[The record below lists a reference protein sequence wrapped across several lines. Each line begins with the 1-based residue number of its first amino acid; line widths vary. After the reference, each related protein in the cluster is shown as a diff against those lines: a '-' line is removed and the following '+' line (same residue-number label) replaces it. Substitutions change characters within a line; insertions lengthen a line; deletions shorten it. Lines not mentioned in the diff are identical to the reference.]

1 VGGGSGYT
9 IKRNFPFER
18 EIVWEAWTDP
28 EAFATWFGT
37 DKLQMKDGKLDVKV
51 GGDWKGTMTLP
62 DGTERHWVGQY
73 EAIEKPSKLVMSI
86 TDTGV
91 LTEDLEFYSLTLEDQ
106 GQKKT
111 QMTLTQSGG
120 NLTDEEYKHAK
131 AGTESFMDTMEAKV
145 LPMLK
150 ARHDAM

>member
-1 VGGGSGYT
+1 MAGGKGYT
-9 IKRNFPFER
+9 IKRNFAFSR
-18 EIVWEAWTDP
+18 EIVWEAWTEPD
-28 EAFATWFGT
+28 AFATWFGT
-37 DKLQMKDGKLDVKV
+37 DELKMKNVKLDVKV
-51 GGDWKGTMTLP
+51 GGTWSGTMELP
-62 DGTERHWVGQY
+62 DGTERQWTGEY
-73 EAIEKPSKLVMSI
+73 ETLDKPSRLVMSI

-91 LTEDLEFYSLTLEDQ
+91 LEGNLETYTLSLDAQ
-106 GQKKT
+106 GQHT

-120 NLTDEEYKHAK
+120 NLDDAEYARAK

>member
-1 VGGGSGYT
+1 MGGTGYT
-9 IKRNFPFER
+9 IKRNFPFAK

-37 DKLQMKDGKLDVKV
+37 DKLKMRDVALDVRV
-51 GGDWKGTMTLP
+51 GGIWSGTMELP
-62 DGTERHWVGQY
+62 DGTERRWTGEY
-73 EAIEKPSKLVMSI
+73 EVLDEPNELVMSI

-91 LTEDLEFYSLTLEDQ
+91 LQGNRETYTLTLDGKGHHTE
-106 GQKKT
+106 
-111 QMTLTQSGG
+111 MTLTQSGG
-120 NLTDEEYKHAK
+120 NLSDDEYERAK
-131 AGTESFMDTMEAKV
+131 AGTESFMDSMETKV

>member
-1 VGGGSGYT
+1 MGGSGYT
-9 IKRNFPFER
+9 IKRNFSFAR

-28 EAFATWFGT
+28 DAFATWFGT
-37 DKLQMKDGKLDVKV
+37 DKLKMKNVKLDVKV
-51 GGDWKGTMTLP
+51 GGKWQGTMELP
-62 DGTERHWVGQY
+62 DGTS
-73 EAIEKPSKLVMSI
+73 KPWTGEYKTLDKPNKLVMSI

-91 LTEDLEFYSLTLEDQ
+91 ITPGLEIYSLTLDAQ
-106 GQKKT
+106 GQHT
-111 QMTLTQSGG
+111 RMTLSQTGG
-120 NLTDEEYKHAK
+120 NLSDEEYKRAK

>member
-1 VGGGSGYT
+1 MGGQGYT
-9 IKRNFPFER
+9 IKRSFPFAR

-37 DKLQMKDGKLDVKV
+37 DKLKMKNVSLDVKV
-51 GGDWKGTMTLP
+51 GGTWKGTMVLD
-62 DGTERHWVGQY
+62 DGTERQWTGQY
-73 EAIEKPSKLVMSI
+73 QTIDKPNKLVMSN

-91 LTEDLEFYSLTLEDQ
+91 LAGNLETYSLTLDDQ
-106 GQKKT
+106 GQKRT

-120 NLTDEEYKHAK
+120 NLSDEEYKRAK

-145 LPMLK
+145 LPLLK

>member
-1 VGGGSGYT
+1 MGGKGYT

-28 EAFATWFGT
+28 EAFGTWFGT
-37 DKLQMKDGKLDVKV
+37 DELKMKNVKLDVKV
-51 GGDWKGTMTLP
+51 GGTWSGTMELP
-62 DGTERHWVGQY
+62 DGTERHWTGEY
-73 EAIEKPSKLVMSI
+73 ETLDKPNKLVMSI

-91 LTEDLEFYSLTLEDQ
+91 LEGNLELYTLTLDAQ
-106 GQKKT
+106 GQHT

-120 NLTDEEYKHAK
+120 NLSDEEYQRAK
-131 AGTESFMDTMEAKV
+131 AGTESFMDSMEAKV

>member
-1 VGGGSGYT
+1 MGGGDGYT
-9 IKRNFPFER
+9 IKRNFAFAK
-18 EIVWEAWTDP
+18 EIVWEAWTEPD
-28 EAFATWFGT
+28 AFATWFGT
-37 DKLQMKDGKLDVKV
+37 DRLTMKNVKLDVKV
-51 GGDWKGTMTLP
+51 GGTWSGTMVLP
-62 DGTERHWVGQY
+62 DGTERQWTGEY
-73 EAIEKPSKLVMSI
+73 EQLNKPNKLVMSI

-91 LTEDLEFYSLTLEDQ
+91 LEGNLELYTLTLDGQ
-106 GQKKT
+106 GKHT

-120 NLTDEEYKHAK
+120 NLSNEEYKKAK

>member
-1 VGGGSGYT
+1 MGGGSGYT
-9 IKRNFPFER
+9 IKRNFSFSK
-18 EIVWEAWTDP
+18 EIVWEAWTEPD
-28 EAFATWFGT
+28 AFATWFGT
-37 DKLQMKDGKLDVKV
+37 DQVRMKNVKLDVKV
-51 GGDWKGTMTLP
+51 GGTWQGTMELP
-62 DGTERHWVGQY
+62 DGTSKQWTGTY
-73 EAIEKPSKLVMSI
+73 EVIDKPNKLVMSI

-91 LTEDLEFYSLTLEDQ
+91 ITPGLEVYSLTLDSQ
-106 GQKKT
+106 GQHT

-120 NLTDEEYKHAK
+120 NLSDDEYTHAK

>member
-1 VGGGSGYT
+1 MGGSGYT
-9 IKRNFPFER
+9 IKRNFPFAR

-37 DKLQMKDGKLDVKV
+37 DKVKMKDVKLDVKV
-51 GGDWKGTMTLP
+51 GGNWKGTMVLD
-62 DGTERHWVGQY
+62 DGTETHWTGQY
-73 EAIEKPSKLVMSI
+73 QTIDKPSKLVMSI

-91 LTEDLEFYSLTLEDQ
+91 LTGNLETYSLTLDDQ

-120 NLTDEEYKHAK
+120 NLSDEEYKRAK

-145 LPMLK
+145 LPVLK

>member
-1 VGGGSGYT
+1 MGGCDGYT
-9 IKRNFPFER
+9 ITRNFPFGK

-28 EAFATWFGT
+28 DAFATWFGT
-37 DKLQMKDGKLDVKV
+37 DQLKMKDVKLDVTV
-51 GGDWKGTMTLP
+51 GGTWSGTMELP
-62 DGTERHWVGQY
+62 DGTERQWTGEY
-73 EAIEKPSKLVMSI
+73 ETLDKPNRLVMSI

-91 LTEDLEFYSLTLEDQ
+91 LEGNLEHYTLTLEGR
-106 GQKKT
+106 GQHT

-120 NLTDEEYKHAK
+120 NLSNDEYERAK

>member
-1 VGGGSGYT
+1 MGGQGYT
-9 IKRNFPFER
+9 IKRNIPFAR

-28 EAFATWFGT
+28 EAFGEWFGT
-37 DKLQMKDGKLDVKV
+37 DKLKMKNVSLDVKV
-51 GGDWKGTMTLP
+51 GGTWKGTMVLD
-62 DGTERHWVGQY
+62 DGTERQWTGQY
-73 EAIEKPSKLVMSI
+73 QTLDKPSKLVMSI

-91 LTEDLEFYSLTLEDQ
+91 LTGDLEFYSLTLDDQ

-120 NLTDEEYKHAK
+120 NLSDEEYKRAK

>member
-1 VGGGSGYT
+1 M
-9 IKRNFPFER
+9 E
-18 EIVWEAWTDP
+18 
-28 EAFATWFGT
+28 
-37 DKLQMKDGKLDVKV
+37 
-51 GGDWKGTMTLP
+51 LP
-62 DGTERHWVGQY
+62 DGTERQWTGEY
-73 EAIEKPSKLVMSI
+73 MTLDKPNKLVMSI

-91 LTEDLEFYSLTLEDQ
+91 LQGNLETYTITLDQQ
-106 GQKKT
+106 GQHT

-120 NLTDEEYKHAK
+120 NLSNEEYKHAK

>member
-1 VGGGSGYT
+1 MAGGKGYT
-9 IKRNFPFER
+9 IKRNFPFTR

-37 DKLQMKDGKLDVKV
+37 DKLKMKNVKLDVKV
-51 GGDWKGTMTLP
+51 GGTWSGTMVLA
-62 DGTERHWVGQY
+62 DGTERQWTGEY
-73 EAIEKPSKLVMSI
+73 ETLDKPSKLVMSI

-91 LTEDLEFYSLTLEDQ
+91 LEGNLELYTLTLDQQ
-106 GQKKT
+106 GQHT
-111 QMTLTQSGG
+111 AMTLTQTGG
-120 NLTDEEYKHAK
+120 NLSDEEYQRAK

>member
-1 VGGGSGYT
+1 MAGGKGYT
-9 IKRNFPFER
+9 IKRNFPFTR

-37 DKLQMKDGKLDVKV
+37 DKLKMKNVKLDVKV
-51 GGDWKGTMTLP
+51 GGTWSGTMVLG
-62 DGTERHWVGQY
+62 DGTERQWTGEY
-73 EAIEKPSKLVMSI
+73 EALDKPSKLVMSI

-91 LTEDLEFYSLTLEDQ
+91 LEGDLELYTLTLDQQ
-106 GQKKT
+106 GQHT
-111 QMTLTQSGG
+111 AMTLTQSGG
-120 NLTDEEYKHAK
+120 NLSDDEYQQAK

>member
-1 VGGGSGYT
+1 MQHVT
-9 IKRNFPFER
+9 
-18 EIVWEAWTDP
+18 
-28 EAFATWFGT
+28 
-37 DKLQMKDGKLDVKV
+37 LDVKV
-51 GGDWKGTMTLP
+51 RGDWKGTMTQP

-73 EAIEKPSKLVMSI
+73 ETIEKPNKLVMSI

>member
-1 VGGGSGYT
+1 MGGGDGYT
-9 IKRNFPFER
+9 IKRNVPFAK

-28 EAFATWFGT
+28 DAFATWFGT
-37 DKLQMKDGKLDVKV
+37 DQLKMKDVKLDVKV
-51 GGDWKGTMTLP
+51 GGTWSGTMELP
-62 DGTERHWVGQY
+62 DGTERQWTGEY
-73 EAIEKPSKLVMSI
+73 EQLDKPNKLVMSI

-91 LTEDLEFYSLTLEDQ
+91 LEGDLELYTLTLDGQ
-106 GQKKT
+106 GQHT

-120 NLTDEEYKHAK
+120 NLSNEEYKHAK

>member
-1 VGGGSGYT
+1 MGGSGYT
-9 IKRNFPFER
+9 IKRNFPFAR

-37 DKLQMKDGKLDVKV
+37 DKMKMKDVKLDVKV
-51 GGDWKGTMTLP
+51 GGKWKGTMVLD
-62 DGTERHWVGQY
+62 DGTETHWTGEYQT
-73 EAIEKPSKLVMSI
+73 INKPSKLVMSI

-91 LTEDLEFYSLTLEDQ
+91 LTGNLETYSLMLDDQ

-120 NLTDEEYKHAK
+120 NLSDEEYQRAK

-145 LPMLK
+145 LPLLK

>member
-1 VGGGSGYT
+1 MGGQGYT
-9 IKRNFPFER
+9 IKRNIPFAR

-28 EAFATWFGT
+28 EAFGTWFGT
-37 DKLQMKDGKLDVKV
+37 DKLKMKDVKLDVKV
-51 GGDWKGTMTLP
+51 GGTWKGTMLLD
-62 DGTERHWVGQY
+62 DGTERHWTGQY
-73 EAIEKPSKLVMSI
+73 QTLDKPSKLVMSI

-91 LTEDLEFYSLTLEDQ
+91 LAGNLEMYSLTLDDQ

-120 NLTDEEYKHAK
+120 NLSDEEYMRAK